1 MIPFSPP
8 HIDQAIIDEVV
19 DTLQSGWITTGPK
32 VQRFENNLQEYID
45 CKEVVCFN
53 SATAGLELALWWYGI
68 GPGDEVIVPA
78 YTYCATANVVEHLG
92 ATPVMVDIEPNGFH
106 IDFNQVQKKITAK
119 TKAIIPVDIAGV
131 PCDYTVL
138 RNLINTTNWSAI
150 FKANTPEQKALGRPL
165 ILIDAAHSIGATFEG
180 VKQGNLF
187 DMASFSFH
195 AVKNLTTAEGGALA
209 INLPEHKTLSN
220 LKPFF
225 KKASLHGQSK
235 DAFSKL
241 QPGAWRYDVDIA
253 GYKCN
258 MTDIQASIGLVE
270 LDRYEASIL
279 EKRKALVENY
289 DKLIEGDNLLKK
301 HPHFFKN
308 KTSSFHLYIL
318 KIEGV
323 TEQQRDAI
331 ITECASVV
339 SLNVHYLPLPEL
351 SYYKNKGYKTSDY
364 PNAEKKYKQIISL
377 PLYYTLSFENQ
388 ALIIETIRKALKRV
402 S

>member
-19 DTLQSGWITTGPK
+19 DTLKSGWITTGPK
-32 VQRFENNLQEYID
+32 VQRFEKNLEDYIT

-53 SATAGLELALWWYGI
+53 SATAGLELALWWYGV

-92 ATPVMVDIEPNGFH
+92 ATPVMVDIEKDGFN
-106 IDFNQVQKKITAK
+106 IDFEQVKAKITSK

-131 PCDYTVL
+131 PCDYTALHKILAEISWKEV
-138 RNLINTTNWSAI
+138 
-150 FKANTPEQKALGRPL
+150 FTPKTKEQEALGRPL
-165 ILIDAAHSIGATFEG
+165 ILVDAAHSIGATYEG

-209 INLPEHKTLSN
+209 INLPNHPMFEN

-258 MTDIQASIGLVE
+258 MTDIQAAIGLVE
-270 LDRYEASIL
+270 LGRYETAIL
-279 EKRKALVENY
+279 SKRQSLVKTY
-289 DKLIEGDNLLKK
+289 DDLLKNYPRIK
-301 HPHFFKN
+301 GHQHFYDN
-308 KTSSFHLYIL
+308 KTSSYHLYIVE
-318 KIEGV
+318 IADI
-323 TEQQRDAI
+323 TEEQRDAI

-339 SLNVHYLPLPEL
+339 SLNVHYLPLPML
-351 SYYKNKGYKTSDY
+351 SYYKNKGYVVSDY
-364 PNAEKKYKQIISL
+364 PNAYNRYKHIISL
-377 PLYYTLSFENQ
+377 PLFYTLTPENQ
-388 ALIIETIRKALKRV
+388 ALIVQTLFKAVEGV